1 MVKGLMF
8 CGPSALPDEER
19 PSGPSQVGRGVQG
32 QCSVVVIMKSVIE
45 TYVNTDV
52 ILTESVYAN
61 MLNTEQQIMSPV
73 RLLDHDAAPASR
85 DNSQTWSLVPGQFHP
100 TEL

>member
-32 QCSVVVIMKSVIE
+32 QCSAVVIIKSVTD

-52 ILTESVYAN
+52 IRTESVYTN

-73 RLLDHDAAPASR
+73 RVLDHYATPASR
-85 DNSQTWSLVPGQFHP
+85 DNSQTWSPVPWQLRPG
-100 TEL
+100 EL